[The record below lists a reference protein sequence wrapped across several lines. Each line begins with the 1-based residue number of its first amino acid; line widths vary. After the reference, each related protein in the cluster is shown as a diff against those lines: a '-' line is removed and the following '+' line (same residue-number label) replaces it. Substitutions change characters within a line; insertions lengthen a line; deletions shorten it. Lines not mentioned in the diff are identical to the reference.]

1 MTARIITDSRGTACA
16 AHSIGGRIPSG
27 AAAPALFHLGERE
40 LAVAHTDA
48 DAVARSE
55 LSLED
60 LLRQRILDLLLDG
73 PLQRS
78 GAIHRIEAGLPE
90 AVAGGIVEHQVHVA
104 LGQALA
110 EVEELDVDDGAD
122 LLRAEGMEDYDV
134 VDAVDELGPEALLH
148 DLHHRALHLRVVLLA
163 RVLLNDLREE
173 LHEDEER
180 GDGDR
185 EIGRAHV

>member
-1 MTARIITDSRGTACA
+1 MTARSITDSRRAACA

-27 AAAPALFHLGERE
+27 SGAPALFHLGERE
-40 LAVAHTDA
+40 LAVADPDA

-78 GAIHRIEAGLPE
+78 RTVHRIETGLSE
-90 AVAGGIVEHQVHVA
+90 AVAGGIIERQVHVA
-104 LGQALA
+104 LDQALA

-122 LLRAEGMEDYDV
+122 LLRAEGMEDHDV

-163 RVLLNDLREE
+163 RVLLDDLRAEVGRHDDHGVAE
-173 LHEDEER
+173 VRSEER
-180 GDGDR
+180 R
-185 EIGRAHV
+185 